1 MAVLKVFADVL
12 QDFHEK
18 KKNGALYVSVAV
30 ASENLIRF
38 YFRDGEIYHL
48 SYGATA
54 DRECL
59 DILDCYDLDKA
70 VYFDGMN
77 SAVASSTLPRTRDL
91 ISAIRRT
98 GKNVFID

>member
-1 MAVLKVFADVL
+1 MAVLREFADVL

-18 KKNGALYVSVAV
+18 KKNGALFVSVAV
-30 ASENLIRF
+30 TSENLIRF

-48 SYGATA
+48 CYGTTS

-70 VYFDGMN
+70 VYFDGMK
-77 SAVASSTLPRTRDL
+77 SAIASSGLPRTRDL
-91 ISAIRRT
+91 ITQIRRK
-98 GKNVFID
+98 GKNVVIA